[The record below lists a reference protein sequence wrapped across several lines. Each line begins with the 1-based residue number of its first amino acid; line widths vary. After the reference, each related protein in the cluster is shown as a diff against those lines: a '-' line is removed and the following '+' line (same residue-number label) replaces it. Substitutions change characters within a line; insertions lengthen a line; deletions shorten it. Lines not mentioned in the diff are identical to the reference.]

1 MTLDELMKEKH
12 ITKYRL
18 AKESEIPYTTIGDI
32 CSGKTNL
39 RKGLAG
45 NNERTANHFVREL
58 WQDSAT
64 SNSSE
69 RRRYFR

>member
-32 CSGKTNL
+32 CSGKTDL
-39 RKGLAG
+39 RKCSAGTVYKLSKALGITMEELLA
-45 NNERTANHFVREL
+45 
-58 WQDSAT
+58 D
-64 SNSSE
+64 
-69 RRRYFR
+69 